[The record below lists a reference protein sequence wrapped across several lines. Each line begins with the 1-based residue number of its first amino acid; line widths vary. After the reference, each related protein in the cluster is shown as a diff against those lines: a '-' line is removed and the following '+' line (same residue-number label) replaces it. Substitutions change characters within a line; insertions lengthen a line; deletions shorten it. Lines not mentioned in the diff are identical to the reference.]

1 MGSTRTPFLPDI
13 LRFGPSSFTSSQI
26 ALWTPT
32 ATTPLPTS
40 PHYTQLFLAFWL
52 GGFFCSIILPRLA
65 FFAWGAWQ
73 TLRRSMSLGR
83 DHNILRDG
91 LGKRRRRSK
100 RRRPIDFTTVPR
112 RGLVVFQ
119 YIAERLVGLAFQTQL
134 RRAFEHSIASVNNPN
149 IRRIEMHTFQTMS
162 APRLHSGRMYDMGKK
177 AMAFDVDATWN
188 DAFEST
194 VTITTK
200 RLGVKVPVR
209 IHNVKFVGPI
219 RVILTPLIESPPGF
233 GANIFSFPRTPRLDF
248 DLDVAG
254 GEITKVPWLKTEL
267 THALSEI
274 IEKQMVW
281 PNRIVN
287 PALQPNFN
295 VTLIESDN
303 IAELNTIDPFL
314 QAESEYT
321 KSWDR

>member
-1 MGSTRTPFLPDI
+1 MEYSIRVLPDRRSELKQAGIGKAESSILRSPIGKIEIFIGSRRSTADCAHSGLQNALAPLLRTDLSSGQNKNGVDEDAIFTDI

-32 ATTPLPTS
+32 ATTPQPTS

-91 LGKRRRRSK
+91 LGKRRRSK

-233 GANIFSFPRTPRLDF
+233 GANIFR
-248 DLDVAG
+248 
-254 GEITKVPWLKTEL
+254 
-267 THALSEI
+267 
-274 IEKQMVW
+274 
-281 PNRIVN
+281 
-287 PALQPNFN
+287 
-295 VTLIESDN
+295 
-303 IAELNTIDPFL
+303 
-314 QAESEYT
+314 
-321 KSWDR
+321 